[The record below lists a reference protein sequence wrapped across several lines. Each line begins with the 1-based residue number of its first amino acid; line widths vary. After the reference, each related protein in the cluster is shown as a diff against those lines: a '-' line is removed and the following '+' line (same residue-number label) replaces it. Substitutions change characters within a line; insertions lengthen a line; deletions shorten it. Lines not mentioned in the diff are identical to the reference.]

1 MSAAVRIRLLFVTPS
16 LCIGGAERQLVQLL
30 ENLDPER
37 YAITVAVFTGA
48 DDVAQE
54 GFYRQVS
61 ELPNVSLTV
70 LTRAGRF
77 DLLGPVRSLVH
88 LIRAERIQVMHTF
101 LNLASTFGL
110 VAAKI
115 TGIPII
121 ASAIRD
127 SRDPGLAYRLCR
139 IAQAGATDI
148 LVSNSEAGFDNR
160 FRRRRANFR
169 VIGNGLDLR
178 RFEPQPRVVASLRD
192 ELQLARFTHLVG
204 MVATLSDFKD
214 HTAFLHIAA
223 RVVAERPQTGF
234 LVIGDGPNRA
244 GIEKLG
250 AQLKLADN
258 LVFTGYRSDV
268 DTLTGLLDVACLFT
282 NYRVI
287 SEGLPNAV
295 LEAMACGVPVVATDD
310 GGTVEILQDGVEGFL
325 VARNDVEISTR
336 RILEL
341 LDADELRHS
350 MGQRGRAVIVANF
363 SIDVCVA
370 RYEALYRQLLATRSR
385 NRG

>member
-1 MSAAVRIRLLFVTPS
+1 MSAAGRIRLLFVTPS

-30 ENLDPER
+30 KNLDPER
-37 YAITVAVFTGA
+37 YVITVAVFTGV
-48 DDVAQE
+48 DEVAQD
-54 GFYRQVS
+54 GFYGQVS
-61 ELPNVSLTV
+61 DLPNVSLTV
-70 LTRAGRF
+70 LTRSGRF
-77 DLLGPVRSLVH
+77 DLLGPVRSLVR
-88 LIRAERIQVMHTF
+88 LIRTERIQVMHTF

-115 TGIPII
+115 TGVPII

-139 IAQAGATDI
+139 IAQARATDI

-178 RFEPQPRVVASLRD
+178 RFESQPQAVASLRE
-192 ELQLARFTHLVG
+192 ELQLARFTHLLG

-223 RVVAERPQTGF
+223 RVVAEKPQAGF

-244 GIEKLG
+244 ALEALS
-250 AQLKLADN
+250 AQLRLGDN
-258 LVFTGYRSDV
+258 VVFTGYRSDI

-282 NYRVI
+282 NYRII

-325 VARNDVEISTR
+325 VSRNDVEISSR

-341 LDADELRHS
+341 LNDDELRRS
-350 MGQRGRAVIVANF
+350 MGQRGRATIAANF
-363 SIDVCVA
+363 SMDVCVA
-370 RYEALYRQLLATRSR
+370 RYEALYHQLLVARSR
-385 NRG
+385 